1 MFKQNCD
8 NGRRN
13 LFQNTF
19 LTIKYVCGFAA
30 ELIVIFLFIT
40 VNLYC
45 IKQKWLDCVFIDL
58 DILSFQDVY
67 IFVLGNMTK

>member
-13 LFQNTF
+13 LIQNTF

-40 VNLYC
+40 VNLCC
-45 IKQKWLDCVFIDL
+45 IKQK
-58 DILSFQDVY
+58 
-67 IFVLGNMTK
+67 